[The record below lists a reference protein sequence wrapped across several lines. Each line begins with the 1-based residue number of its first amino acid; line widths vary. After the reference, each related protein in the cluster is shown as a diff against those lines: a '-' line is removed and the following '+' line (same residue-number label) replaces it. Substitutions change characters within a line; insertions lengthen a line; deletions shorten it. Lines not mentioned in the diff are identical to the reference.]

1 MSPLLQPN
9 VEIITAIAM
18 MLSPAPPNIAW
29 RAAVPMGG
37 WFSVE
42 AIWMATRGST
52 FRYATLASRYRVV
65 TTSTPTAMANG
76 MSRSGCFSSPEAK
89 PTLFQASI
97 ENSDPTIAAPM
108 AVAPTATPPVAQKL
122 APKLAATAAAFPP
135 MVTPGT
141 MMTARGA
148 VHVRAPCVG
157 RLRGECASGER
168 AQQRRDASHRQ
179 RREQEPGGV
188 DLARDLRRDDE
199 DSRADHRAHDEGRG
213 VEPGDRFDELGL
225 RLLRGRHPWVPRLGG
240 RWWSLNLVAFSGG
253 RYLGSP
259 FPVPRPP
266 CVCSPG
272 KKSSSICSSRSPSAT
287 KKRRST

>member
-1 MSPLLQPN
+1 MHVHTACTTSATAGVLYRGWSTPAVLKNRLSRAIAQYTRAPDKMSPLLHPN
-9 VEIITAIAM
+9 VEIMTATAM

-108 AVAPTATPPVAQKL
+108 AVAPTATPLVAQKL
-122 APKLAATAAAFPP
+122 APKLAATAAAFLPL
-135 MVTPGT
+135 
-141 MMTARGA
+141 
-148 VHVRAPCVG
+148 VRASRV
-157 RLRGECASGER
+157 R
-168 AQQRRDASHRQ
+168 AA
-179 RREQEPGGV
+179 
-188 DLARDLRRDDE
+188 
-199 DSRADHRAHDEGRG
+199 
-213 VEPGDRFDELGL
+213 
-225 RLLRGRHPWVPRLGG
+225 
-240 RWWSLNLVAFSGG
+240 
-253 RYLGSP
+253 
-259 FPVPRPP
+259 
-266 CVCSPG
+266 
-272 KKSSSICSSRSPSAT
+272 
-287 KKRRST
+287 